1 MEIKTYIAKE
11 KETVMAFQLKEETYD
26 ELVKTLLDNG
36 VPLTFGEGCDNPF
49 VELPACGGGTEVAV
63 IGDYIAPFGSCF
75 HVYKQAAF
83 EYMFELKNEASK
95 RREG

>member
-1 MEIKTYIAKE
+1 MEAKTYIAKE

-36 VPLTFGEGCDNPF
+36 VPLTFGEGCDNSF
-49 VELPACGGGTEVAV
+49 VELPVCGGGTEVAV

-75 HVYKQAAF
+75 RVYKQAAF

-95 RREG
+95 GREG

>member
-36 VPLTFGEGCDNPF
+36 VLVTFGEGCDNSF
-49 VELPACGGGTEVAV
+49 VELPVCGGGTEVAV

-75 HVYKQAAF
+75 RVYKQSAF
-83 EYMFELKNEASK
+83 VDMFELESEASQE
-95 RREG
+95 REV